1 MCTRLPS
8 VQSYGLFVMKALTDH
23 GVIEAVEVSDFPVA
37 LDEVLDVDVGDL
49 DRHRPVETAS
59 V

>member
-1 MCTRLPS
+1 
-8 VQSYGLFVMKALTDH
+8 MKALTDH

-37 LDEVLDVDVGDL
+37 LDEVLNVDVWDL

-59 V
+59 D